1 MVMTQEPIH
10 WRYRFHI
17 FLAYVWG
24 LNFREYPQ
32 NSYGQTYGTKL
43 VAPFLGSWRSP
54 IAMGSTGSPQE
65 WQEAEVCQ
73 WLSEVFL
80 APQELVQMVEQQAI
94 TGKVLWPGGKTW
106 KPGKTLEKLGKTLEK
121 PGKTLEK
128 PGKTWKNPGKTWK
141 NLEKPG
147 KTWKNPGKTWN
158 QGNGWKKWWMVNM
171 LKKNAGNIWN
181 GWKFSTET
189 SFRVDFGVRRWAN
202 GVLEPDMRIMRIICR
217 RWSQD

>member
-106 KPGKTLEKLGKTLEK
+106 KPGKPWKNLEKPWKNLEKPWKNLEK

-128 PGKTWKNPGKTWK
+128 PGKTWKNPGKT
-141 NLEKPG
+141 LEKPG
-147 KTWKNPGKTWN
+147 TREMG
-158 QGNGWKKWWMVNM
+158 GRNGEW
-171 LKKNAGNIWN
+171 
-181 GWKFSTET
+181 
-189 SFRVDFGVRRWAN
+189 
-202 GVLEPDMRIMRIICR
+202 
-217 RWSQD
+217 